1 MRIMALTMYGLNVT
15 RSCLMKYRNIGNMF
29 QRSLC
34 ITSSLPFRAV
44 DCFPRTHHCRA
55 TSDMSQIS
63 QKAIYSSG
71 NSFSSWN
78 NFNRK
83 DFLKLQTPRVITNF
97 SRNVTISGKAMV
109 DASPSAM
116 QPYLRLMR
124 IDRPI
129 GLLFCSVVVDQ
140 LFFLHRIPEQ

>member
-1 MRIMALTMYGLNVT
+1 MRIMALTMYGLNV
-15 RSCLMKYRNIGNMF
+15 MKYRNIGKMF

-34 ITSSLPFRAV
+34 VTSSLPFRAV
-44 DCFPRTHHCRA
+44 DHFPKTHHCRA
-55 TSDMSQIS
+55 TSDTSQIS

-78 NFNRK
+78 NLSRK
-83 DFLKLQTPRVITNF
+83 DFLTPRVITNF

-129 GLLFCSVVVDQ
+129 GLLFYQYLSVVVDQ
-140 LFFLHRIPEQ
+140 LLLSAQDTRTVEVV